1 MNILWINPYFLPL
14 LSLAVVPVII
24 HLFAKAKPRLRPF
37 SSLRFIRPL
46 VRRQS
51 RIKRPREWLLLFLR
65 TLAVLLLVAAFA
77 RPRWFQGFLPAPGQ
91 PRTVVLVIDATASM
105 QAAAAG
111 QTRFAA
117 ASAQADRL
125 LDGLRARDRA
135 NIVWIHRSPSA
146 IFPAPG
152 VNLAHLRQALRRT
165 RAGYEAGDI
174 AGAIQ
179 TAVEQ
184 LADVEG
190 DGELIILSDF
200 QASSWRGVLPELPS
214 ELNVSLVPVGS
225 PDDSNLALRNLTLD
239 PSSPTVGEA
248 VSVSCEVRNFGSAR
262 RRVTVELG
270 YSGTRLRQDL
280 VLAPDEVRKASFRC
294 RFGRAGTQMLSC
306 RIDHDRFPA
315 DDRITA
321 AVPVRE
327 TVSAVLLARD
337 DTRREAW
344 ERLLQSHPRLRLRPS
359 ESMPSPG
366 EAHLLVLAD
375 WDGRDA
381 RAAQRFLLEGGL
393 VLWNPAGCPP
403 EAVAALA
410 GIPPPPDSVE
420 VISAAPGRSV
430 RIRNANA
437 DVLQLFRAGEHGDL
451 GAPTFHRFAD
461 IIPEVLPAAETV
473 LTFPPLGH
481 CALAQLP
488 RGRGRLVVWNMP
500 LRQEDSNFLQH
511 GDVLVQLSGE
521 ILRLWRPAAGG
532 RREEW
537 PGARL
542 THDLKGTAAQG
553 LQLADEQGETVAHSI
568 RPTPGG
574 ATAVSEPVPQP
585 GFYHWQQGGDMLATT
600 AVNLNP
606 VESDLRSL
614 DHDQLSSRADRRARI
629 ASADLR
635 WRRDGRPLWPWLLAF
650 AALVLAVEASVLW
663 FAAKRQA
670 LIGSNSGSA
679 ANQSSQSIRTAHAK
693 P

>member
-1 MNILWINPYFLPL
+1 MSLLWINPFFLPL
-14 LSLAVVPVII
+14 LGLALVPVII

-51 RIKRPREWLLLFLR
+51 RIKRPREWLLLLLR
-65 TLAVLLLVAAFA
+65 TLVVLLLVAAFA
-77 RPRWFQGFLPAPGQ
+77 RPRWFQGFLPTPGQ

-117 ASAQADRL
+117 ASARADRL

-135 NIVWIHRSPSA
+135 NIVWLRRSPRA

-152 VNLAHLRQALRRT
+152 VNLAHLRQALRRE
-165 RAGYEAGDI
+165 RARYEAGDI

-179 TAVEQ
+179 VAAEQ

-190 DGELIILSDF
+190 EGELIILSDF
-200 QASSWRGVLPELPS
+200 QAGTWRGILPELPA

-225 PDDSNLALRNLTLD
+225 PDAPNLALRNLTLD
-239 PSSPTVGEA
+239 PSSPTVGEP
-248 VSVSCEVRNFGSAR
+248 VRVRCEVRNFGSAR

-270 YSGTRLRQDL
+270 YGGTRLRQDL
-280 VLAPDEVRKASFRC
+280 VLAPEEVRKASFRC

-315 DDRITA
+315 DDRVTA

-327 TVSAVLLARD
+327 AVPAVLLARD
-337 DTRREAW
+337 DARREAW
-344 ERLLQSHPRLRLRPS
+344 ERLLQSHPRLRLRYS

-366 EAHLLVLAD
+366 EADLLVLAD

-381 RAAQRFLLEGGL
+381 GAARRFLLDGGL

-410 GIPPPPDSVE
+410 GIPRPSGSVD
-420 VISAAPGRSV
+420 VLSAAPGRSV
-430 RIRNANA
+430 RIRNADA
-437 DVLQLFRAGEHGDL
+437 DILQLFRSGEHGDL
-451 GAPTFHRFAD
+451 GAPVFHRFAD
-461 IIPEVLPAAETV
+461 VSPALLPTAETV
-473 LTFPPLGH
+473 LSFPPRGH

-500 LRQEDSNFLQH
+500 LREADSNFLQH

-532 RREEW
+532 PREEW

-553 LQLADEQGETVAHSI
+553 LQLVDEQGKAVAHSI
-568 RPTPGG
+568 RPTPDG

-585 GFYHWQQGGDMLATT
+585 GFYHWQQNRDTLATT

-614 DHDQLSSRADRRARI
+614 DLDQRSFRADRRARI
-629 ASADLR
+629 AGADLR
-635 WRRDGRPLWPWLLAF
+635 WRRDGRPLWPWLLAS

-663 FAAKRQA
+663 FAAKRRAQ
-670 LIGSNSGSA
+670 IGSSSGSA
-679 ANQSSQSIRTAHAK
+679 ANESSESIKTVHR
-693 P
+693 